1 MNRIT
6 ALVGNWSRNHEID
19 EFNEWPKNADT
30 LGNSEL
36 ACGYGQLVDTGSPAS
51 VHSSAVC
58 NEHRSGTSAGRTSRQ
73 AAPLPADGEE
83 REDHVDAWKP
93 RTALGEP
100 GCWRGNYMSECADTT
115 RENAPKTQHKGQART
130 TAVLAGAAL
139 LAPLGLL
146 AASGNAAAADSGVW
160 DRIAQ
165 CESGGNW
172 HINTGNSYYGG
183 LQFSAGTWR
192 AYGGSAY
199 AATADQA
206 SRSAQIAVAT
216 KVQHAQGWGA
226 WPVCSVRA
234 GASGSAPAASSGTV
248 SEKSTTKTRKST
260 EKATPSKPAK
270 TPARG
275 TNNASRGTS
284 RGDYTVREGDTLSA
298 IAAQH
303 GTTWRKVY
311 AANKSVIGADPD
323 LIVPGQQ
330 LDL

>member
-1 MNRIT
+1 M
-6 ALVGNWSRNHEID
+6 
-19 EFNEWPKNADT
+19 
-30 LGNSEL
+30 
-36 ACGYGQLVDTGSPAS
+36 
-51 VHSSAVC
+51 
-58 NEHRSGTSAGRTSRQ
+58 
-73 AAPLPADGEE
+73 
-83 REDHVDAWKP
+83 
-93 RTALGEP
+93 
-100 GCWRGNYMSECADTT
+100 
-115 RENAPKTQHKGQART
+115 GQART

-172 HINTGNSYYGG
+172 HINTGNGYYGG

-206 SRSAQIAVAT
+206 SKSAQITVAG
-216 KVQHAQGWGA
+216 KVQRAQGWGA

-234 GASGSAPAASSGTV
+234 GASGSAPAGSSGTV
-248 SEKSTTKTRKST
+248 SEKSTRTKKST
-260 EKATPSKPAK
+260 TESTSESTTKKSTKKATPSKPAK

-284 RGDYTVREGDTLSA
+284 RGDYTVREGDTLSG

-311 AANKSVIGADPD
+311 AANKAVIGGDPD

>member
-1 MNRIT
+1 
-6 ALVGNWSRNHEID
+6 
-19 EFNEWPKNADT
+19 
-30 LGNSEL
+30 
-36 ACGYGQLVDTGSPAS
+36 
-51 VHSSAVC
+51 
-58 NEHRSGTSAGRTSRQ
+58 
-73 AAPLPADGEE
+73 
-83 REDHVDAWKP
+83 
-93 RTALGEP
+93 
-100 GCWRGNYMSECADTT
+100 MSDCADTT

-130 TAVLAGAAL
+130 TVVLAGAAL

-160 DRIAQ
+160 DRIAR

-172 HINTGNSYYGG
+172 HINTGNGYYGG

-206 SRSAQIAVAT
+206 SRSAQITVAT

-226 WPVCSVRA
+226 WPVCSAKA

-248 SEKSTTKTRKST
+248 SEKSTKKSSTGSKSESATGSTKKQST
-260 EKATPSKPAK
+260 KKATPSKPAE

-284 RGDYTVREGDTLSA
+284 RGDYTVRQGDTLSA

-303 GTTWRKVY
+303 GTTWRAIY
-311 AANKSVIGADPD
+311 AANKSVIGADPN

>member
-1 MNRIT
+1 
-6 ALVGNWSRNHEID
+6 
-19 EFNEWPKNADT
+19 
-30 LGNSEL
+30 
-36 ACGYGQLVDTGSPAS
+36 
-51 VHSSAVC
+51 
-58 NEHRSGTSAGRTSRQ
+58 
-73 AAPLPADGEE
+73 
-83 REDHVDAWKP
+83 
-93 RTALGEP
+93 
-100 GCWRGNYMSECADTT
+100 MSECADTT
-115 RENAPKTQHKGQART
+115 RENAPETHRKGQVRT

-172 HINTGNSYYGG
+172 HINTGNGYYGG

-226 WPVCSVRA
+226 WPVCSVKA
-234 GASGSAPAASSGTV
+234 GANGSAPAASSGTV
-248 SEKSTTKTRKST
+248 TEKSTTKKST
-260 EKATPSKPAK
+260 KSTSGSTTKKSTRKATPSQPAE

-284 RGDYTVREGDTLSA
+284 RGDYTVREGDTLSG
-298 IAAQH
+298 IAAEH
-303 GTTWRKVY
+303 GTTWRKIY
-311 AANKSVIGADPD
+311 AANRSVIGTDPD

-330 LDL
+330 LEL

>member
-1 MNRIT
+1 
-6 ALVGNWSRNHEID
+6 
-19 EFNEWPKNADT
+19 
-30 LGNSEL
+30 
-36 ACGYGQLVDTGSPAS
+36 
-51 VHSSAVC
+51 
-58 NEHRSGTSAGRTSRQ
+58 
-73 AAPLPADGEE
+73 
-83 REDHVDAWKP
+83 
-93 RTALGEP
+93 
-100 GCWRGNYMSECADTT
+100 MSECADTT

-130 TAVLAGAAL
+130 TVVLAGAAL

-160 DRIAQ
+160 DRIAR

-172 HINTGNSYYGG
+172 HINTGNGYYGG
-183 LQFSAGTWR
+183 LQFSASTWR

-206 SRSAQIAVAT
+206 SKSAQIAVAS
-216 KVQHAQGWGA
+216 KVQRAQGWGA
-226 WPVCSVRA
+226 WPVCSAKA

-248 SEKSTTKTRKST
+248 SEKSTKTSKKST
-260 EKATPSKPAK
+260 TESASESTQKKSTKKATPSKPAK

-303 GTTWRKVY
+303 GTTWRAIY
-311 AANKSVIGADPD
+311 AANKAVIGGDPD